1 MTSKARTANLRYQ
14 QLDVFPSDLF
24 LLPSSFYPLHPL
36 HPKKANPL
44 PNFLLP
50 YSINI
55 MSTLILIRIF
65 IAAAAVFGGLSV
77 AGGAFASHAL
87 KNQLS
92 DRALAIF
99 ETGARY
105 QMYHALAL
113 LLVALLLSYAQE
125 SQTFFAVAGW
135 AFIAGTIIF
144 SGSLY
149 ALSLTDIKWLGA
161 ITPLGGVA
169 FIVGW
174 GCLAVAAFNFK

>member
-1 MTSKARTANLRYQ
+1 MTSKARTPHLQYQ
-14 QLDVFPSDLF
+14 QLDVFPSSFF
-24 LLPSSFYPLHPL
+24 LLSSFFFF
-36 HPKKANPL
+36 L
-44 PNFLLP
+44 PN
-50 YSINI
+50 SINI

-77 AGGAFASHAL
+77 AGDAFASHAL

-125 SQTFFAVAGW
+125 SQTFFAVAGC
-135 AFIAGTIIF
+135 AFT
-144 SGSLY
+144 
-149 ALSLTDIKWLGA
+149 
-161 ITPLGGVA
+161 
-169 FIVGW
+169 
-174 GCLAVAAFNFK
+174 AVSAVMRYNQ